1 MKALHIAIED
11 PQTGAEASV
20 HVIRSYTVD
29 LDAKYSQLRVAG
41 YVSEKALADGKQP
54 IAQRHV
60 VVPGV
65 PDEALP
71 AQWLYERLSQPA
83 DDIMRANPVY
93 QPSPFVGAK
102 LIEVVTS

>member
-1 MKALHIAIED
+1 MQALNIVLED

-29 LDAKYSQLRVAG
+29 LDAKYSQLRIAG
-41 YVSEKALADGKQP
+41 YVSAKALADGKQP

-71 AQWLYERLSQPA
+71 VQWLYGRLSQYA
-83 DDIMRANPVY
+83 DDAMRASPVY
-93 QPSPFVGAK
+93 QPSPFVGAE
-102 LIEVVTS
+102 LIEVTTA